1 MTPAFWRVPSS
12 FLAWQ
17 TTVRL
22 ECFPLVILLRF
33 PSRVWKTQPDL
44 TVCACRLLVLLLSF
58 VPTAECYLLP
68 ALATPHDLPQFIVPP
83 IQVECC
89 LRDAEVAVFS
99 LLSQILTLGRHL
111 STLSCSPSLFT
122 LRQWTIG
129 QYELMSPWLFKINP
143 TKLLKHYICQR
154 VLIPPPSDYGLGTPP
169 SHCEQPCPRHLMV
182 VGFWSLLLQVIA

>member
-44 TVCACRLLVLLLSF
+44 TVCACRLLVCCFLLCQQPSAICSQLWQPHMTCLSSLCRPF
-58 VPTAECYLLP
+58 RLSVVSGMRRLRFFP
-68 ALATPHDLPQFIVPP
+68 AKPNIDIGKTPFN
-83 IQVECC
+83 VE
-89 LRDAEVAVFS
+89 LQP
-99 LLSQILTLGRHL
+99 L
-111 STLSCSPSLFT
+111 SLFT